1 MEVCETHRLLTYRL
15 LYLEPRSD
23 VSSTGNSSLL
33 PYPPRIAPNLP
44 LSLVSHASMDT
55 SAPKAILTSDNFPH
69 AQEISRATS
78 PGGEPV
84 VMNGDG
90 EPKARVR
97 PRTYPYFK
105 YLPYQLEDETERDRT
120 LREIL
125 NQLYISVEA
134 GDFSPGAVHWTREL
148 RGWLS
153 LKFDPTRKER
163 INLVKLYF
171 ELSLAP
177 GIDPGVS
184 ERFASMFM
192 LLTK

>member
-1 MEVCETHRLLTYRL
+1 MAMDTQA
-15 LYLEPRSD
+15 S
-23 VSSTGNSSLL
+23 
-33 PYPPRIAPNLP
+33 RIA
-44 LSLVSHASMDT
+44 
-55 SAPKAILTSDNFPH
+55 AIMTAEGFHSG
-69 AQEISRATS
+69 QEMSRATS

-84 VMNGDG
+84 DANGASLDAVR
-90 EPKARVR
+90 KARAR

-105 YLPYQLEDETERDRT
+105 YLPYALEDEDERQRNLHEN
-120 LREIL
+120 LRY
-125 NQLYISVEA
+125 LYIAVKA

-153 LKFDPTRKER
+153 LKFDPTREQR
-163 INLVKLYF
+163 IKLVRLFY

-184 ERFASMFM
+184 ERFASTFM

>member
-1 MEVCETHRLLTYRL
+1 MTM
-15 LYLEPRSD
+15 D
-23 VSSTGNSSLL
+23 QST
-33 PYPPRIAPNLP
+33 A
-44 LSLVSHASMDT
+44 
-55 SAPKAILTSDNFPH
+55 KAILTSENFH
-69 AQEISRATS
+69 NAHEVSRATS
-78 PGGEPV
+78 PGVEPV
-84 VMNGDG
+84 GMNGNG

-105 YLPYQLEDETERDRT
+105 YLPYPLENETERERS

-125 NQLYISVEA
+125 TQLYVAVEA

-153 LKFDPTRKER
+153 LKFDPSRTDR
-163 INLVKLYF
+163 INLVRLYY

-177 GIDPGVS
+177 GIDPNVS

-192 LLTK
+192 FLTK

>member
-1 MEVCETHRLLTYRL
+1 
-15 LYLEPRSD
+15 
-23 VSSTGNSSLL
+23 
-33 PYPPRIAPNLP
+33 
-44 LSLVSHASMDT
+44 MDT
-55 SAPKAILTSDNFPH
+55 SGPKAILTQNVYPAH
-69 AQEISRATS
+69 EISRATS
-78 PGGEPV
+78 PGGEPAG
-84 VMNGDG
+84 MNGEG

-105 YLPYQLEDETERDRT
+105 YLPYPTEDESERERN

-125 NQLYISVEA
+125 NQLYIAVES

-153 LKFDPTRKER
+153 LKFDPTRTER
-163 INLVKLYF
+163 INLVKLYY

-177 GIDPGVS
+177 GIDPNVA

>member
-1 MEVCETHRLLTYRL
+1 
-15 LYLEPRSD
+15 
-23 VSSTGNSSLL
+23 
-33 PYPPRIAPNLP
+33 
-44 LSLVSHASMDT
+44 MDQ
-55 SAPKAILTSDNFPH
+55 SGPKAILTSDNFQNVH
-69 AQEISRATS
+69 EISRATS

-84 VMNGDG
+84 ALNGEG

-105 YLPYQLEDETERDRT
+105 YLPYTPEDESERQRN

-125 NQLYISVEA
+125 KQLYIAVEA

-153 LKFDPTRKER
+153 LKFDPTRSER
-163 INLVKLYF
+163 INLVKLYY

-177 GIDPGVS
+177 GIDPNVS

>member
-1 MEVCETHRLLTYRL
+1 
-15 LYLEPRSD
+15 
-23 VSSTGNSSLL
+23 
-33 PYPPRIAPNLP
+33 
-44 LSLVSHASMDT
+44 MDT
-55 SAPKAILTSDNFPH
+55 STPKAILTSDNFAH

-78 PGGEPV
+78 PGGEPAAV
-84 VMNGDG
+84 NGDG
-90 EPKARVR
+90 QPKARVR

-105 YLPYQLEDETERDRT
+105 YLPYQPEDEAERERT
-120 LREIL
+120 LRVIL
-125 NQLYISVEA
+125 DQLYIAVES
-134 GDFSPGAVHWTREL
+134 GDFGPGALHWTREL

-163 INLVKLYF
+163 INLVKLYY

-177 GIDPGVS
+177 GIAPGLS

>member
-1 MEVCETHRLLTYRL
+1 
-15 LYLEPRSD
+15 
-23 VSSTGNSSLL
+23 
-33 PYPPRIAPNLP
+33 
-44 LSLVSHASMDT
+44 MDD
-55 SAPKAILTSDNFPH
+55 SAPKAILTSDNFAH

-84 VMNGDG
+84 AVNGNG

-105 YLPYQLEDETERDRT
+105 YLPYQLEDEAERDRT

-125 NQLYISVEA
+125 SRLYVSVEA

-163 INLVKLYF
+163 INLVKLYY

>member
-1 MEVCETHRLLTYRL
+1 MDH
-15 LYLEPRSD
+15 
-23 VSSTGNSSLL
+23 TG
-33 PYPPRIAPNLP
+33 
-44 LSLVSHASMDT
+44 
-55 SAPKAILTSDNFPH
+55 PKAILTHSAH
-69 AQEISRATS
+69 EISRATS
-78 PGGEPV
+78 PGGEPAAV
-84 VMNGDG
+84 NGDA

-97 PRTYPYFK
+97 PRTYPYFEN
-105 YLPYQLEDETERDRT
+105 LPYAPEDETERARS

-125 NQLYISVEA
+125 KHLYIAVES

-153 LKFDPTRKER
+153 LKFDPTRTER
-163 INLVKLYF
+163 INLVKLYY

-177 GIDPGVS
+177 GIDPNVS

>member
-1 MEVCETHRLLTYRL
+1 MDH
-15 LYLEPRSD
+15 
-23 VSSTGNSSLL
+23 TG
-33 PYPPRIAPNLP
+33 
-44 LSLVSHASMDT
+44 
-55 SAPKAILTSDNFPH
+55 PKAILTHNVH
-69 AQEISRATS
+69 EISRATS
-78 PGGEPV
+78 PGGEPAE
-84 VMNGDG
+84 MNGVS

-105 YLPYQLEDETERDRT
+105 YLPYTPEDEAERERS

-125 NQLYISVEA
+125 KHLYVAVES

-153 LKFDPTRKER
+153 LKFDPTRTER
-163 INLVKLYF
+163 INLVKLYY

-177 GIDPGVS
+177 GIDPNVS

>member
-1 MEVCETHRLLTYRL
+1 
-15 LYLEPRSD
+15 
-23 VSSTGNSSLL
+23 
-33 PYPPRIAPNLP
+33 
-44 LSLVSHASMDT
+44 MDQ
-55 SAPKAILTSDNFPH
+55 SGPKAILTSDNFQNVH
-69 AQEISRATS
+69 EISRATS

-84 VMNGDG
+84 ALNGEG

-105 YLPYQLEDETERDRT
+105 YLPYTPEDESERQRN

-125 NQLYISVEA
+125 KQLYIAVEA

-153 LKFDPTRKER
+153 LKFDPTRSER
-163 INLVKLYF
+163 INLVQLYY

-177 GIDPGVS
+177 GIDPNVS

>member
-1 MEVCETHRLLTYRL
+1 
-15 LYLEPRSD
+15 
-23 VSSTGNSSLL
+23 
-33 PYPPRIAPNLP
+33 
-44 LSLVSHASMDT
+44 MDH
-55 SAPKAILTSDNFPH
+55 SGPKAILTSDNFQNVH
-69 AQEISRATS
+69 EISRATS

-84 VMNGDG
+84 ALNGEG

-105 YLPYQLEDETERDRT
+105 YLPYTPEDESERQRN

-125 NQLYISVEA
+125 KQLYIAVEA

-153 LKFDPTRKER
+153 LKFDPTRSER
-163 INLVKLYF
+163 INLVKLYY

-177 GIDPGVS
+177 GIDPNVS

>member
-1 MEVCETHRLLTYRL
+1 
-15 LYLEPRSD
+15 
-23 VSSTGNSSLL
+23 
-33 PYPPRIAPNLP
+33 
-44 LSLVSHASMDT
+44 MDHP
-55 SAPKAILTSDNFPH
+55 AAKAILTSENFH
-69 AQEISRATS
+69 NAHEVSRATS
-78 PGGEPV
+78 PGGDPAG
-84 VMNGDG
+84 MNGDG

-105 YLPYQLEDETERDRT
+105 YLPYSLENETERERS

-125 NQLYISVEA
+125 AQLYVAVEA

-153 LKFDPTRKER
+153 LKFDPSRTDR
-163 INLVKLYF
+163 INLVRLYY

-177 GIDPGVS
+177 GIDPNVS

>member
-1 MEVCETHRLLTYRL
+1 M
-15 LYLEPRSD
+15 D
-23 VSSTGNSSLL
+23 AST
-33 PYPPRIAPNLP
+33 
-44 LSLVSHASMDT
+44 
-55 SAPKAILTSDNFPH
+55 PKAILTSDNFLH
-69 AQEISRATS
+69 ATEISRATS

-84 VMNGDG
+84 AVNGAG

-97 PRTYPYFK
+97 PRTYPYFE
-105 YLPYQLEDETERDRT
+105 YLPYQLEDEAERERT
-120 LREIL
+120 FREIL
-125 NQLYISVEA
+125 NQLYVSVEA

-153 LKFDPTRKER
+153 LKFDPTRTER
-163 INLVKLYF
+163 INLVKLYY